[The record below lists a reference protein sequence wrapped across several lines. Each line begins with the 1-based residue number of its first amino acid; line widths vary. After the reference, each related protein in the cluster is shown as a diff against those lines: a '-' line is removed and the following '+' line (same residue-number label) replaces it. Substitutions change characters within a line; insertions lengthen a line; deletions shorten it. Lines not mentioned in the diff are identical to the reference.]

1 MQVNAALEMTAII
14 QYLRVVNL
22 SDVRIEIYF
31 VCTALVIRMREQI
44 RTSRC
49 RFIILINS
57 SHLCHKLSRANET
70 NEAIKQ
76 KAIKQLAVFIC

>member
-1 MQVNAALEMTAII
+1 MEVNAALEMIAII

-22 SDVRIEIYF
+22 SDVRIEINNIIHF
-31 VCTALVIRMREQI
+31 VCTTLVIRMREQI
-44 RTSRC
+44 RTSKC
-49 RFIILINS
+49 RFIVLINS

-76 KAIKQLAVFIC
+76 KVIK